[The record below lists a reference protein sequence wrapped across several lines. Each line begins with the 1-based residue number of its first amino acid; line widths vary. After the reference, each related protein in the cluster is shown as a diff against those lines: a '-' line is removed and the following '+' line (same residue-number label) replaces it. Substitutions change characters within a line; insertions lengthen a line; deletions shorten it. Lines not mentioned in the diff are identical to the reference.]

1 MAGFYATI
9 GIFLR
14 RIGVGSNSCCDG
26 MCLQL
31 HCSRVCCHL
40 QWHGVKGRLDSQKA
54 NTFNVSRGEELPLP
68 MILKTVFHVNTPEL
82 LATDLDNFINCETIL
97 SFSKPP

>member
-1 MAGFYATI
+1 M
-9 GIFLR
+9 
-14 RIGVGSNSCCDG
+14 GSNSCCDG

-31 HCSRVCCHL
+31 HCSRVCWHL
-40 QWHGVKGRLDSQKA
+40 QWHGVKGRLDLQKA
-54 NTFNVSRGEELPLP
+54 NVSRGEDLPSP

-82 LATDLDNFINCETIL
+82 LATDLDNSNNFETIL